1 MNKKIKETKKE
12 LGLDDIA
19 RIVQN
24 GFLKIDERFDGMNK
38 RFDGV
43 EERLDGVEER
53 LDGVEERLASVEK
66 KIDRIEGEIIKKVDT
81 VKYNTTKYR
90 VKKLEEKFA

>member
-1 MNKKIKETKKE
+1 MKTKKMNKKIKETKKE

-53 LDGVEERLASVEK
+53 LASVEK